1 MRHDCDSRSGFTLIE
16 VLIVAMIIATIT
28 GMSLMVLPAVVAATK
43 ADSGATQLTA
53 HLRMARE
60 QSITERRNVEVR
72 FVAPDRLECWRDD
85 IDAAGDPA
93 GQTLIL
99 ETVLEQGIQYT
110 RFAAVPDTPDGFG
123 AGVTP
128 VEFTG
133 NDPWRFTS
141 EGQLVDVNGD
151 VVNGTVFLGRPQQVD
166 SARAVTVFGPTAL
179 LREWSWN
186 GSGWVE

>member
-1 MRHDCDSRSGFTLIE
+1 MRHTCDSRSGFTLIE

-28 GMSLMVLPAVVAATK
+28 GMSLMVMPGVVAATK
-43 ADSGATQLTA
+43 ADSGATQLTSL
-53 HLRMARE
+53 LRMARE
-60 QSITERRNVEVR
+60 QSITERRNVELR
-72 FVAPDRLECWRDD
+72 FVAPNRVECWRDD
-85 IDAAGDPA
+85 IDAAGDPD
-93 GQTLIL
+93 GQTLIF
-99 ETVLEQGIQYT
+99 ETVLEQGIEYT

-123 AGVTP
+123 GGVTA

-166 SARAVTVFGPTAL
+166 RARAVTMFGPTAL